1 MGKNYFAEQNRRWLS
16 EVEAMVA
23 VRSRSQGG

>member
-16 EVEAMVA
+16 EAEAMVA
-23 VRSRSQGG
+23 ERSRSHGG